1 MLTDYQIGRIQQF
14 TDSVRAGNY
23 IFPQNQLRELAVILD
38 EHLKSIEKN
47 AERTLPHDYDAVA
60 PLLPGGICPND
71 QQTIS
76 FCAVEL

>member
-38 EHLKSIEKN
+38 EHMESIEKMQKGLYRMITTPSHLYSL
-47 AERTLPHDYDAVA
+47 EEFV
-60 PLLPGGICPND
+60 
-71 QQTIS
+71 QTINKR
-76 FCAVEL
+76 